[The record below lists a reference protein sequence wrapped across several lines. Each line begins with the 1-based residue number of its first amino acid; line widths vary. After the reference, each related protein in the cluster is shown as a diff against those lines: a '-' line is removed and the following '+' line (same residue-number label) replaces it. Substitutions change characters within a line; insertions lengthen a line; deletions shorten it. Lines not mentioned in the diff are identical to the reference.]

1 MSGKS
6 KAISKESKQENQN
19 PKSKSSIKKTT
30 SHQVKPSKSLE
41 IAFEQSAKKKMLK
54 FRLFKTVKATTC
66 ITDLYEIGNTLG
78 KGSFGEVKVCTHK
91 LTGLQHAM
99 KIVSKVEISKH
110 PMVVR
115 LMENEL
121 KVLQN
126 TEHPHI
132 IRVVELL

>member
-1 MSGKS
+1 M
-6 KAISKESKQENQN
+6 
-19 PKSKSSIKKTT
+19 P
-30 SHQVKPSKSLE
+30 
-41 IAFEQSAKKKMLK
+41 FEQSVKQKMLK

-66 ITDLYEIGNTLG
+66 ISDLYEIGNTLG

-91 LTGLQHAM
+91 LTGVKHAM

-110 PMVVR
+110 PMTVR

-132 IRVVELL
+132 IRVIELLQDDLNCYIISELATGGELFDHIVKVKLMSERQAANVIK